1 MKGSPKKL
9 LVALFVGIWMSLPSV
24 AFTQGETAVY
34 AGNPQ
39 LPAPEFPAGL
49 EWINVAGPLSIADL
63 RGKAVILDFW
73 TYGCI
78 NCLHVIPALKAVE
91 AKYGHS
97 LVVIGVHSAKFT
109 NEGESE
115 NLRQIVQRYEVEH
128 PVVNDND
135 FLIWRNWGVRAWP
148 SFAFI
153 DPLGNVL
160 VIQGRDG
167 QPTLTISG
175 ELPFAVFD
183 SVVGGMLAHPNVVN
197 LINDEPL
204 RAAAYE
210 GEAVLARPLRFP
222 GKVLADAAGG
232 RLFIADTGH
241 HRIVV
246 VDLAAQEV
254 RHIIGDGRAG
264 LIDGGYEVAAFQQP
278 QGMALRGDVLYV
290 ADTQN
295 HAIRAIDLIT
305 QQVTTIAGTGQQG
318 LSGRAF
324 GYSTDNPTQE
334 ALRSPWDVKFGAG
347 DILYI
352 AMAGTHQIWQLDLAT
367 KVLQPAV
374 GNGREAALN
383 AGLADSELAQPS
395 GLYWADGWLYFAD
408 SESSTIR
415 VAAIAE
421 DELRVVSGTTANS
434 LFTFGDQDGPLA
446 DNLLQHPLGVA
457 GSGSREDPVYI
468 ADTYNSRIKVLDP
481 ATLVTETIAG
491 QGGRGGYR
499 DGTLAEAEF
508 DEPGGLD
515 YLISADG
522 EQRIYVADTNNHA
535 IRVID
540 LQRGVVETLQFRNPQ
555 MLQQADRLTV
565 IAGDA
570 WRDEVIEL
578 PSQTV
583 ASGSGTIELSLTF
596 PEDYKINDNAHSSVE
611 WQADEVGVIQLES
624 ESQEITSPQTTVQAS
639 FLPGKTT
646 VRALLDVYWCEAE
659 NASLCYLE
667 RVTLAVPVTV
677 QGEASNLVQLEH
689 SLVVPGN

>member
-1 MKGSPKKL
+1 M
-9 LVALFVGIWMSLPSV
+9 LVASFAGILMLLPSV
-24 AFTQGETAVY
+24 AFTQGETTVY

-39 LPAPEFPAGL
+39 LPAPEFPTGL
-49 EWINVAGPLSIADL
+49 EWINVDGPLSIEDL

-73 TYGCI
+73 TYGCV

-91 AKYGHS
+91 EKYGNA

-135 FLIWRNWGVRAWP
+135 FVIWRNWGVRAWP
-148 SFAFI
+148 SFSFI

-175 ELPFAVFD
+175 ELPYDVFD
-183 SVVGGMLAHPNVVN
+183 GVVGGMLAHPNVVN
-197 LINDEPL
+197 LINNEPL
-204 RAAAYE
+204 HAAAYE
-210 GEAVLARPLRFP
+210 GEEVLARPLRFP

-246 VDLAAQEV
+246 VDLETIEV
-254 RHIIGDGRAG
+254 LHIIGNGKAG
-264 LIDGGYEVAAFQQP
+264 LTDGSYEAATFQQP
-278 QGMALRGDVLYV
+278 QGMALRGEVLYV

-295 HAIRAIDLIT
+295 HAIRAIDLAAE
-305 QQVTTIAGTGQQG
+305 QVTTIAGTGQQG
-318 LSGRAF
+318 LSGRPF
-324 GYSTDNPTQE
+324 GYSTNRPTQE
-334 ALRSPWDVKFGAG
+334 TLRSPWDVKFGAG
-347 DILYI
+347 DTLYI
-352 AMAGTHQIWQLDLAT
+352 AMAGTHQIWQLDVAT
-367 KVLQPAV
+367 NVLQTAV

-383 AGLADSELAQPS
+383 ASLAASELAQPS
-395 GLYWADGWLYFAD
+395 GLYWADGLLYFAD

-415 VAAIAE
+415 VAEIEE
-421 DELRVVSGTTANS
+421 DELRVVSGTTSNS
-434 LFTFGDQDGPLA
+434 LFTFGDEDGPLA

-457 GSGSREDPVYI
+457 GGGSRKDPVYI
-468 ADTYNSRIKVLDP
+468 ADTYNSRIKLLDP
-481 ATLVTETIAG
+481 ATLVTETVTG
-491 QGGRGGYR
+491 QGGSGGYR
-499 DGTLAEAEF
+499 DGGLAEAEF

-515 YLISADG
+515 YLSSVGG
-522 EQRIYVADTNNHA
+522 ERRIYVADTNNHA

-540 LQRGVVETLQFRNPQ
+540 LQQGIVETLRFRNPEL
-555 MLQQADRLTV
+555 LQQEDRLTV
-565 IAGDA
+565 IAGDD

-578 PSQTV
+578 PTQTV
-583 ASGSGTIELSLTF
+583 ASGSGAIVLSLSF
-596 PEDYKINDNAHSSVE
+596 PENYKINENATSSVE
-611 WQADEVGVIQLES
+611 WQADEVGVIQLATG
-624 ESQEITSPQTTVQAS
+624 SQEIASPQTTVMAS

-646 VRALLDVYWCEAE
+646 MRAILDVYWCEAK

-677 QGEASNLVQLEH
+677 QGEAGDNQVKLEH
-689 SLVVPGN
+689 SLILPGS